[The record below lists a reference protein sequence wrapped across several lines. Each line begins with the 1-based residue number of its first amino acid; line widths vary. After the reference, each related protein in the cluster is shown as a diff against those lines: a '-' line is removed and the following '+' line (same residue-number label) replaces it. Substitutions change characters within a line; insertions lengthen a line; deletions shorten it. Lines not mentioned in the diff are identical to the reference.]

1 MFISLRILSL
11 ADFLLLKH
19 PFTQIKFYIQ
29 LPKFIRVLS
38 KMTEYPSLWM
48 MTPVSSFIING
59 VILTSLQLLK
69 NCQSVSGLHLI
80 VLTKLCLDA
89 GNDFS
94 IILCNFGGLLV
105 GKGGEG
111 VKVIEEGLRSI
122 PPNPGSKGQK
132 EPARNRGL
140 NEFAFLFLTLKTNI
154 YDNRLSYDV
163 SQPFAINRY

>member
-1 MFISLRILSL
+1 
-11 ADFLLLKH
+11 
-19 PFTQIKFYIQ
+19 
-29 LPKFIRVLS
+29 
-38 KMTEYPSLWM
+38 M

-105 GKGGEG
+105 EKGGI
-111 VKVIEEGLRSI
+111 KVIEEGLRSI
-122 PPNPGSKGQK
+122 PPPPTLVPRGKKSKLGT
-132 EPARNRGL
+132 EG
-140 NEFAFLFLTLKTNI
+140 
-154 YDNRLSYDV
+154 
-163 SQPFAINRY
+163 

>member
-1 MFISLRILSL
+1 MVDVEFKFFTVFISLRILSL

-69 NCQSVSGLHLI
+69 I
-80 VLTKLCLDA
+80 
-89 GNDFS
+89 
-94 IILCNFGGLLV
+94 
-105 GKGGEG
+105 
-111 VKVIEEGLRSI
+111 VKVL
-122 PPNPGSKGQK
+122 K
-132 EPARNRGL
+132 
-140 NEFAFLFLTLKTNI
+140 AFTSLC
-154 YDNRLSYDV
+154 
-163 SQPFAINRY
+163 

>member
-105 GKGGEG
+105 EKGGI
-111 VKVIEEGLRSI
+111 KVIEEGLRSI
-122 PPNPGSKGQK
+122 PPPNPGSKGQK

>member
-1 MFISLRILSL
+1 
-11 ADFLLLKH
+11 
-19 PFTQIKFYIQ
+19 
-29 LPKFIRVLS
+29 
-38 KMTEYPSLWM
+38 MTEYPSLWM

-69 NCQSVSGLHLI
+69 NYQSVSGLHLI
-80 VLTKLCLDA
+80 VFSKLCLDA

-132 EPARNRGL
+132 EQRVKRICVFVFDA
-140 NEFAFLFLTLKTNI
+140 
-154 YDNRLSYDV
+154 
-163 SQPFAINRY
+163 

>member
-1 MFISLRILSL
+1 MLISLKTLSL

-38 KMTEYPSLWM
+38 KMTEYSSLWM

-105 GKGGEG
+105 GKGGG
-111 VKVIEEGLRSI
+111 VKVIEEGLPSI
-122 PPNPGSKGQK
+122 PPPNPGSKGQK

-163 SQPFAINRY
+163 S

>member
-1 MFISLRILSL
+1 
-11 ADFLLLKH
+11 
-19 PFTQIKFYIQ
+19 
-29 LPKFIRVLS
+29 
-38 KMTEYPSLWM
+38 M

-105 GKGGEG
+105 GKEGRGGG
-111 VKVIEEGLRSI
+111 VKLIEEGLRSI
-122 PPNPGSKGQK
+122 PPP
-132 EPARNRGL
+132 PTLVPRG
-140 NEFAFLFLTLKTNI
+140 KK
-154 YDNRLSYDV
+154 
-163 SQPFAINRY
+163 SQLGTEG